1 MIGAV
6 TILLLPL
13 QVWRFA
19 REKNHVLRRPS
30 DRLVHLGCS
39 RRSTMTCRLIT
50 TILACVPMILAVRPA
65 LAASPNGA
73 GGLMAAY
80 YDGQLFTINFKQ
92 EPAGA
97 EQAFQAHNG
106 SINNI
111 YMSDAGLPG
120 GEMFVSVL
128 DAIQGDGLN
137 PLWVEQ

>member
-1 MIGAV
+1 
-6 TILLLPL
+6 
-13 QVWRFA
+13 
-19 REKNHVLRRPS
+19 
-30 DRLVHLGCS
+30 
-39 RRSTMTCRLIT
+39 
-50 TILACVPMILAVRPA
+50 MILAVRPA

-137 PLWVEQ
+137 PLWVEQQIAFNAGLSTGEVYRSSVVGAKVSTHM